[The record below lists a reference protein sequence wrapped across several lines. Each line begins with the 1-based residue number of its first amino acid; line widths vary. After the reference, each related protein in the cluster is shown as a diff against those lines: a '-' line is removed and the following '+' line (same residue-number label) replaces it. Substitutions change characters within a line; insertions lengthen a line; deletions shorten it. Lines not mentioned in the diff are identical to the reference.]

1 MLEVEEQVQVLDSDF
16 IKNYYRGILVA
27 RELRHLELIPEP
39 NEPRILTAVDPETL
53 HDNDDEFRTITT
65 GWPTDRIALLHVSNR
80 RIRPSGL
87 LLFLSMLIVVW
98 ILLQPIY
105 SILEEVQSPNSDWAY
120 QYVGI
125 RQAQEIGLDGSGI
138 KVCIVDTGVNINHP
152 DLEHLSEKLIYK
164 DFVSDSVEPR
174 DYAEDG
180 HGTLIVGLLAAN
192 GTLKGS
198 APGVDLMVAS
208 ALGSDEMGSDEAV
221 ADSVNW
227 CKSNRADIISLSLG
241 GSQDIEDPL
250 DNLAVKSVEDA
261 MKLGIYVVA
270 AAGND
275 GGLNDDG
282 RVSVPANVPGV
293 ISVGALNPDGSLW
306 EKSSRGDNLA
316 GNGDTPRQSPN
327 EKPEITAPGVNV
339 VSTWIEGKY
348 SSSSG
353 TSDSTVFVTGALAL
367 MLESNPSLKPT
378 WDNTDRSGCIQLVKE
393 ALMESA
399 NPFEAQARP
408 HDDRYGY
415 GALNT
420 IGLIELLEDEEDC

>member
-1 MLEVEEQVQVLDSDF
+1 VSKELE
-16 IKNYYRGILVA
+16 
-27 RELRHLELIPEP
+27 HLELIPES
-39 NEPRILTAVDPETL
+39 NEPRILTAVDPQTL
-53 HDNDDEFRTITT
+53 HDDDDEFRTTST
-65 GWPTDRIALLHVSNR
+65 GWPTDRLALIHVSNR
-80 RIRPSGL
+80 RIRPSGF
-87 LLFLSMLIVVW
+87 LLFLTMLIVTW

-105 SILEEVQSPNSDWAY
+105 SILDEVQSPNSDWAY

-125 RQAQEIGLDGSGI
+125 RQAQQLGLYGGGI
-138 KVCIVDTGVNINHP
+138 NVCVVDTGVDLVHP
-152 DLEHLSEKLIYK
+152 DLEHLSKTILYK
-164 DFVSDSVEPR
+164 DFVSDSIEPV

-192 GTLKGS
+192 GSLVGS
-198 APGVDLMVAS
+198 APGVKLMVAS
-208 ALGSDEMGSDEAV
+208 ALGEDEMGSDEAV
-221 ADSVNW
+221 ANAVDW

-250 DNLAVKSVEDA
+250 DNLAVKSVQDA
-261 MKLGIYVVA
+261 INLGIYVVA

-275 GGLNDDG
+275 GGINDDG

-316 GNGDTPRQSPN
+316 GNGENPRESPN
-327 EKPEITAPGVNV
+327 KKPEITAPGVNV
-339 VSTWIEGKY
+339 VSTWIDGKF
-348 SSSSG
+348 SSSTG

-367 MLESNPSLKPT
+367 ALESNSQLKPT
-378 WDNTDRSGCIQLVKE
+378 WDNTDRSNCIQVVKK
-393 ALMESA
+393 ALMDSA
-399 NPFEAQARP
+399 NPFEAQAIP

-420 IGLIELLEDEEDC
+420 IGLIELLGNVEDC